1 MAMTPNRITTSLVQ
15 EFTWGISSSCK
26 NPEKA
31 MELLNLIYT
40 NSQVANLLQN
50 GREGIDYVKTG
61 EKTIRYPENQD
72 NSNVGYS
79 SYFSCFGDGDMVYQF
94 GDSDT
99 DWHNY
104 IKNYSEDS
112 SPSKTLGYVFQT
124 DSVAEEVENVSR
136 IVNKYR
142 PVLET
147 GMTQNADETLNQF
160 LAELEAAGMG
170 QIIKEN
176 RQQLKAWLE
185 K

>member
-1 MAMTPNRITTSLVQ
+1 M
-15 EFTWGISSSCK
+15 
-26 NPEKA
+26 
-31 MELLNLIYT
+31 
-40 NSQVANLLQN
+40 
-50 GREGIDYVKTG
+50 
-61 EKTIRYPENQD
+61 
-72 NSNVGYS
+72 
-79 SYFSCFGDGDMVYQF
+79 
-94 GDSDT
+94 
-99 DWHNY
+99 Y
-104 IKNYSEDS
+104 IPVLFLTDS

-147 GMTQNADETLNQF
+147 GMTQDADETLDQF
-160 LAELEAAGMG
+160 LAELEAAGME

>member
-1 MAMTPNRITTSLVQ
+1 MSSPLFLHNQFPLVH
-15 EFTWGISSSCK
+15 F
-26 NPEKA
+26 A
-31 MELLNLIYT
+31 
-40 NSQVANLLQN
+40 
-50 GREGIDYVKTG
+50 
-61 EKTIRYPENQD
+61 
-72 NSNVGYS
+72 
-79 SYFSCFGDGDMVYQF
+79 
-94 GDSDT
+94 
-99 DWHNY
+99 
-104 IKNYSEDS
+104 EDS

>member
-1 MAMTPNRITTSLVQ
+1 MKGTLYIVIPAYNEEENILNVINQWYPVIKAHSAHGTSRLV
-15 EFTWGISSSCK
+15 I
-26 NPEKA
+26 
-31 MELLNLIYT
+31 
-40 NSQVANLLQN
+40 
-50 GREGIDYVKTG
+50 ID
-61 EKTIRYPENQD
+61 
-72 NSNVGYS
+72 
-79 SYFSCFGDGDMVYQF
+79 DGSK
-94 GDSDT
+94 DST
-99 DWHNY
+99 YH
-104 IKNYSEDS
+104 IMLEA
-112 SPSKTLGYVFQT
+112 SKTRPLLLPITKENSGHGGTVLYGYKYALDNGADYVFQT